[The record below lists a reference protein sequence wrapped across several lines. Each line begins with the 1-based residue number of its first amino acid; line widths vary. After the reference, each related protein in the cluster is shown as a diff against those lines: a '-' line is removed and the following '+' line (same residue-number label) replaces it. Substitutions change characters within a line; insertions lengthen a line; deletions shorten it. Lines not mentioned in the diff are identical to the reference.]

1 MYVRVTSVEGRL
13 GRGVQIVELFRSRFI
28 PAFLRQNRPSE
39 AASHARNK
47 DGSVVYQQSEAWQA
61 PGETDETVIHK
72 NV

>member
-13 GRGVQIVELFRSRFI
+13 GRGVQIVELFRNRLI
-28 PAFLRQNRPSE
+28 PAFLRQNRPNG

-47 DGSVVYQQSEAWQA
+47 DGSVVYQQSEARQA
-61 PGETDETVIHK
+61 SGEVDETLIHD